1 MTVEQLICPDCG
13 DGHEGDVE
21 MGEIEFCE
29 VHDGEI
35 RMALIQRGFAA
46 DLELDKEERRDR
58 FLDGRPDALVALK
71 NRLVMGC
78 LQTFGGDM
86 ILSSGNG
93 CPVCVFHSVIEQAA
107 DGVAVERT
115 RKN

>member
-1 MTVEQLICPDCG
+1 MTVEQLVVCPSCG
-13 DGHEGDVE
+13 DEE
-21 MGEIEFCE
+21 ESIGEIVFCE
-29 VHDGEI
+29 LHDGEI
-35 RMALIQRGFAA
+35 RMALIQRGFGA
-46 DLELDKEERRDR
+46 DLELTKDERADR
-58 FLDGRPDALVALK
+58 FMDGQPDAFLATK

-86 ILSSGNG
+86 LIKNDG